1 MLQLS
6 KDNLKKS
13 QHMMVQLANKK
24 RSERIIKIGDWA
36 YLKLQ
41 PYRQNS
47 IVQRKSQKLAAK
59 YFGPCQITEWIGAV
73 AYKICLP
80 TTATIHPLFH
90 VSQLK
95 WLVGNRRGQEDL
107 PVESLEPT
115 SQPQAIL
122 DWWMVKRR
130 NQAAT
135 RVLVLWK
142 GCPPSEAT
150 WEFTDELFSQI
161 SRICLWGQ

>member
-59 YFGPCQITEWIGAV
+59 YFGPCQITE
-73 AYKICLP
+73 
-80 TTATIHPLFH
+80 
-90 VSQLK
+90 
-95 WLVGNRRGQEDL
+95 
-107 PVESLEPT
+107 
-115 SQPQAIL
+115 
-122 DWWMVKRR
+122 
-130 NQAAT
+130 
-135 RVLVLWK
+135 
-142 GCPPSEAT
+142 
-150 WEFTDELFSQI
+150 
-161 SRICLWGQ
+161 